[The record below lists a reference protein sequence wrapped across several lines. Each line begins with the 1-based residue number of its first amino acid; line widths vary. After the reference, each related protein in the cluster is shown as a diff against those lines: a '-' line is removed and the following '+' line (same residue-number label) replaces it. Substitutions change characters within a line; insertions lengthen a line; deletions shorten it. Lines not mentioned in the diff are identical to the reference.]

1 MNIIKE
7 LRIKNNMKQYEVAE
21 KIDMSKRQ
29 YIKYENEQ
37 IKPNYK
43 FISKIAK
50 LYNIE
55 IKDLIIRL
63 F

>member
-7 LRIKNNMKQYEVAE
+7 LRIKNSMKQYEVAE
-21 KIDMSKRQ
+21 KIGMSKRQ
-29 YIKYENEQ
+29 YLKYENEQ

-43 FISKIAK
+43 FVSKISA
-50 LYNIE
+50 LYNID
-55 IKDLIIRL
+55 IKELIIRL